1 MDKVKIIDLVK
12 QIQKK
17 QMTPEEKE
25 KWTKEAA
32 LYVYRPE
39 TNYRCDE
46 CVFSKMKSTKC
57 ALYGPLEDIKAEGSC
72 GLWIHMDPGSELADK
87 VPYLSLV
94 TKLETGYVESKTGF
108 SCKRCEY
115 FLPGKQDC
123 KKVRK
128 DSPGDTLGIIDPN
141 ACCNKWE
148 KDKDRVDMTDKQL
161 EKALEN
167 K

>member
-1 MDKVKIIDLVK
+1 MDSDKIIDLVK

-25 KWTKEAA
+25 KWPKEAA

-39 TNYRCDE
+39 TQYRCDE
-46 CVFSKMKSTKC
+46 CVFSKVKATKC
-57 ALYGPLEDIKAEGSC
+57 AIYGPLEDIKPEGSC
-72 GLWIHMDPGSELADK
+72 GVWMHMDPGSELADK
-87 VPYLSLV
+87 VPYLGLL
-94 TKLETGYVESKTGF
+94 TKLETGYTENKTGF

-115 FLPGKQDC
+115 FNPSKLDC

-128 DSPGDTLGIIDPN
+128 ESPGDTLGIIDPN
-141 ACCNKWE
+141 ACCNRFE
-148 KDKDRVDMTDKQL
+148 VDKVRGSMTDKQL
-161 EKALEN
+161 QKLLEN